1 VNAVN
6 QGADIA
12 ADPQHVARGAVV
24 SVAGEPVPAN
34 PLRLTD
40 AEGRRSA
47 TAMAEP
53 PTVGEHTD
61 AVLGSAGFS
70 ADEIAALRKDAII

>member
-1 VNAVN
+1 
-6 QGADIA
+6 
-12 ADPQHVARGAVV
+12 
-24 SVAGEPVPAN
+24 
-34 PLRLTD
+34 
-40 AEGRRSA
+40 
-47 TAMAEP
+47 MAEP